1 MVDDEK
7 LALQKN
13 KLIHGHEKAVEMH
26 RTINTLL
33 CKTCKFVKLV

>member
-13 KLIHGHEKAVEMH
+13 KLIHGHEKAVENKCIEMLAV
-26 RTINTLL
+26 I
-33 CKTCKFVKLV
+33 TCEFIKLV